1 MIHACDADILLM
13 LFMPDVPAPLDPK
26 TQKPVDRAKE
36 RIENLIETLDTERK
50 KIIIPTPA
58 LSEFLARAG
67 VAAPKILD
75 NLNDSARF
83 KIVPFDERAAVEAAA
98 STYEAHQAGDKRGGS
113 QSSWS
118 KIKFDRQ
125 IVAIAKVEN
134 AEVIYSDDDDVRR
147 FAKKCGIRVIGV
159 SELPLPPPKQ
169 TEMKYDGT
177 EGEAPDLIPPHRKTR
192 PS

>member
-13 LFMPDVPAPLDPK
+13 LFMPDVPPPQDPRTK
-26 TQKPVDRAKE
+26 KPVERAKE
-36 RIENLIETLDTERK
+36 RIEELIATLDRERK

-58 LSEFLARAG
+58 LSEFLARTG
-67 VAAPKILD
+67 RAAPKILEQ
-75 NLNDSARF
+75 LNESARF
-83 KIVPFDERAAVEAAA
+83 KIVPFDERAAVEAAIA
-98 STYEAHQAGDKRGGS
+98 TYEAHEAGDKKEGS

-125 IVAIAKVEN
+125 IVAIAKVES
-134 AEVIYSDDDDVRR
+134 AEIIYSDDDDVRR

-169 TEMKYDGT
+169 EKLALDQADGT
-177 EGEAPDLIPPHRKTR
+177 VQ
-192 PS
+192 

>member
-13 LFMPDVPAPLDPK
+13 LFMPDVPPPLDPK

-36 RIENLIETLDTERK
+36 RIEHLIENLDKERK

-67 VAAPKILD
+67 SAASKILEE
-75 NLNDSARF
+75 LNYSARF
-83 KIVPFDERAAVEAAA
+83 KIVPFDERAAVEAAVL
-98 STYEAHQAGDKRGGS
+98 TYEAHQAGDKKGGS
-113 QSSWS
+113 QSQWS

-134 AEVIYSDDDDVRR
+134 AEVIYSDDEDMYR
-147 FAKKCGIRVIGV
+147 FAKKAGIKVIGV

-169 TEMKYDGT
+169 ESLPLEGT
-177 EGEAPDLIPPHRKTR
+177 EIN
-192 PS
+192 

>member
-13 LFMPDVPAPLDPK
+13 LFMPEVPPPADPK

-36 RIENLIETLDTERK
+36 RIEHLIATLDKERK

-67 VAAPKILD
+67 RAAPKILEQ
-75 NLNDSARF
+75 LNDSARF
-83 KIVPFDERAAVEAAA
+83 KIVPFDERAAVEAAIA
-98 STYEAHQAGDKRGGS
+98 TYEAHQAGDKKDGS
-113 QSSWS
+113 QSPWS

-125 IVAIAKVEN
+125 IVAIAKIEG

-147 FAKKCGIRVIGV
+147 FAKKCGIKVIGV

-169 TEMKYDGT
+169 ELLPLSKSDEMVQ
-177 EGEAPDLIPPHRKTR
+177 
-192 PS
+192 